1 MFVLSLKTLSQFD
14 KEKIIDTLLEN
25 QFFKMPDG
33 RQLYE
38 ATEEELRLLICSEL
52 EQGNHHIFF

>member
-1 MFVLSLKTLSQFD
+1 MSFKTLSHID
-14 KEKIIDTLLEN
+14 KEQIIDTLLEN

-38 ATEEELRLLICSEL
+38 ATEEELRLLICSEI
-52 EQGNHHIFF
+52 EQGNHNTFL